1 MEHNLKK
8 HPRVAVWEVIRSV
21 TALLKER
28 EVSES
33 MASGCPS
40 CPGGAVSEASPDAG
54 RGAGAVFIQTGF
66 CWRLEKLAHLCC
78 SC

>member
-40 CPGGAVSEASPDAG
+40 CPGGAVSEASPYAG
-54 RGAGAVFIQTGF
+54 GSSVHPNRVL
-66 CWRLEKLAHLCC
+66 LEIRKASTSML
-78 SC
+78 